1 MSDKKLP
8 SRRESRAW
16 KLTPPNPLDD
26 PDLYDGIIVR
36 RIVGYFL
43 DVLILVLIGGALWIA
58 LWTLAIVSFGLLSPF
73 LAFLP
78 ILPLL
83 YHTFFI
89 GSTGATPG
97 MRALDVEVRTWTG
110 LPPGYAEAFIQTA
123 VFYVT
128 VPPTS
133 ALILAVALFND
144 RHRTL
149 HDFLSGTVV
158 VRRQRLQA
166 GLAAA
171 A

>member
-1 MSDKKLP
+1 MPDNTVP
-8 SRRESRAW
+8 SRRESPAW

-36 RIVGYFL
+36 RVVGYFI
-43 DVLILVLIGGALWIA
+43 DVLILLLIGGALWIA
-58 LWTLAIVSFGLLSPF
+58 LWILAIISLGLLSPLF
-73 LAFLP
+73 AIAA

-89 GSTGATPG
+89 GSGGATPG
-97 MRALDVEVRTWTG
+97 MRAMDVEVRTWTG
-110 LPPGYAEAFIQTA
+110 LPPSYAEAFIQTA

-133 ALILAVALFND
+133 ALILLVALFND

-158 VRRQRLQA
+158 VRRQRLLA
-166 GLAAA
+166 GQTVPS
-171 A
+171 

>member
-1 MSDKKLP
+1 MPDSNLP
-8 SRRESRAW
+8 NRRESPAW

-36 RIVGYFL
+36 RIIGYFI
-43 DVLILVLIGGALWIA
+43 DVLILFLIGGALWVA
-58 LWTLAIVSFGLLSPF
+58 LWVLAIVSLGLLSPF
-73 LAFLP
+73 LIFLP

-83 YHTFFI
+83 YHSFFI
-89 GSTGATPG
+89 GSGGATPG
-97 MRALDVEVRTWTG
+97 MRVMDVEVRTWTG
-110 LPPGYAEAFIQTA
+110 LPPGYAEAFIQTV

-133 ALILAVALFND
+133 ALILLVALFND

-158 VRRQRLQA
+158 VRRERLLA
-166 GLAAA
+166 GQTSAP
-171 A
+171 

>member
-1 MSDKKLP
+1 MPDSKLP
-8 SRRESRAW
+8 SRRESPAW

-36 RIVGYFL
+36 RVVGYAI
-43 DVLILVLIGGALWIA
+43 DVLILLLIGGALWIA
-58 LWTLAIVSFGLLSPF
+58 LWILAIISLGLLSPLF
-73 LAFLP
+73 AIAA

-83 YHTFFI
+83 YHSFFI
-89 GSTGATPG
+89 GSGGATPG
-97 MRALDVEVRTWTG
+97 MRAMDVEVRTWTG
-110 LPPGYAEAFIQTA
+110 LPPSYAEAFIQTA

-133 ALILAVALFND
+133 ALILLVALFND

-158 VRRQRLQA
+158 VRRQRLLAGQA
-166 GLAAA
+166 APS
-171 A
+171 

>member
-1 MSDKKLP
+1 MPDNKVP

-16 KLTPPNPLDD
+16 KLSPPNPLDD

-36 RIVGYFL
+36 RIIGYFL

-73 LAFLP
+73 LIFLP

-83 YHTFFI
+83 YHSFFI
-89 GSTGATPG
+89 GSGGATPG
-97 MRALDVEVRTWTG
+97 MRAMDVEVRTWTG
-110 LPPGYAEAFIQTA
+110 APPGYAEAFIQTV

-133 ALILAVALFND
+133 ALILVVALFND

-149 HDFLSGTVV
+149 HDFLSGVVV
-158 VRRQRLQA
+158 VRRERLLA
-166 GLAAA
+166 GLSTAS
-171 A
+171 